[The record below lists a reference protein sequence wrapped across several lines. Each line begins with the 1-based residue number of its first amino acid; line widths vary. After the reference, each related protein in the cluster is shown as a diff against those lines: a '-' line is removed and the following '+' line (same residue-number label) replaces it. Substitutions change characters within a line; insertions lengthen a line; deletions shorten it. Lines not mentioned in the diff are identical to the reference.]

1 MPMPQV
7 KSAAVLVLVKT
18 GSRYETKNING
29 ISHFWEHMAF
39 KGTKKRP
46 SSLAITSLIDG
57 IGGSF
62 NAFTAKDHTGFYI
75 KAESRHLDLIC
86 DVLSD
91 MLLNSLVDEKELEK
105 ERGVITQEINMY
117 EDQPHQRVGELFE
130 ELMFGENNPLG
141 WPISG
146 SKENVAS
153 ISRQQILDY
162 INRMY
167 HSASI
172 VVGVAGDLSQTCHP
186 GVPTYVGT
194 IGSSDGKEAIA
205 SLQHDTQ
212 LINKYFSQISP
223 GKENLYDH
231 YEAKQT
237 TPQSLIKYKKTDQAH
252 LCLGVRGY
260 NITHPDRYAL
270 ALLGTILGGNMSSR
284 LFLEIREKRGLAY
297 HISSGSEEYA
307 DTGYFVTQA
316 GLKISAVDEAIKVIL
331 DEFNKLRVGAAS
343 AEELSRAKLFW
354 RGKMVLSLEDSFRT
368 AAFYATQEL
377 LENKIETPEE
387 VMARV
392 DAVTSED
399 IQRVA
404 KNIFLNKNLNLAI
417 IGPFKENLWKELS
430 F

>member
-18 GSRYETKNING
+18 GSRYETKKING

-62 NAFTAKDHTGFYI
+62 NAFTGKDHTGFYI

-172 VVGVAGDLSQTCHP
+172 VVGVAGNVETPDRASVQD
-186 GVPTYVGT
+186 YFDQ
-194 IGSSDGKEAIA
+194 IKFGSENKFDPAVAGQDSPR
-205 SLQHDTQ
+205 SLV
-212 LINKYFSQISP
+212 Y
-223 GKENLYDH
+223 
-231 YEAKQT
+231 
-237 TPQSLIKYKKTDQAH
+237 YKKTDQAH

-260 NITHPDRYAL
+260 NITHPDRYVL
-270 ALLGTILGGNMSSR
+270 ALLATILGGNMSSR

-354 RGKMVLSLEDSFRT
+354 RGKMVLSLEDSFRN

-404 KNIFLNKNLNLAI
+404 RNIFLNKNLNLAI